1 MDPSFYKHTNQR
13 TNFVFIKTKILN
25 LKQQKIQID
34 SYMYANYLIIIFTL
48 KKIYLHFFFN
58 SKFYFFFQG
67 KGDMDTF
74 WLKGHV
80 SRKMLTNDELN
91 LDFIS
96 VVLEPEFLQM
106 ID

>member
-1 MDPSFYKHTNQR
+1 
-13 TNFVFIKTKILN
+13 
-25 LKQQKIQID
+25 
-34 SYMYANYLIIIFTL
+34 MYANYLIIFCFLFHLNKILPFFEFKT
-48 KKIYLHFFFN
+48 KKIYLF
-58 SKFYFFFQG
+58 SFQG

-80 SRKMLTNDELN
+80 SRKYLTNDELN

>member
-1 MDPSFYKHTNQR
+1 M
-13 TNFVFIKTKILN
+13 
-25 LKQQKIQID
+25 QIIF
-34 SYMYANYLIIIFTL
+34 IIIFNL
-48 KKIYLHFFFN
+48 KNFFQ
-58 SKFYFFFQG
+58 FFTFFILIIFLLFILFQG
-67 KGDMDTF
+67 KGGMDTF

-80 SRKMLTNDELN
+80 SRKYLTNDELN